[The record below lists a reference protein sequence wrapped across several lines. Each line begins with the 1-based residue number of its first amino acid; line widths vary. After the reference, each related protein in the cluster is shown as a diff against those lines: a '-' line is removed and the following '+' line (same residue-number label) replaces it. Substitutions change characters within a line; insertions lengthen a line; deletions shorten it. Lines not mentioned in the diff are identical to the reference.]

1 MDEHAEGE
9 NPASAADWTV
19 ESSRSVGLGGTT
31 LGYDRLTR
39 PDGER
44 TGYGWVEHD
53 ASVAVVARHDGDVLF
68 VEEYRPRLRETVLTC
83 PVGSV
88 EGEESLAAAARREL
102 REETGYE
109 ADRVEL
115 LAEHYPVAWLRSTRG
130 VAFADGLTHVGQ
142 ELDES
147 EFVDVRR
154 VPVEEALARAL
165 DGDGPATAWTLL
177 PLLLARE
184 ADLL

>member
-1 MDEHAEGE
+1 MNEHAGDDD
-9 NPASAADWTV
+9 PASAADWVV
-19 ESSRSVGLGGTT
+19 EASRSVGVGGTT
-31 LGYDRLTR
+31 AGYDRLRR
-39 PDGER
+39 PDSER
-44 TGYGWVEHD
+44 TGYGWVEHG
-53 ASVAVVARHDGDVLF
+53 ASVAVVACHDGDVLF
-68 VEEYRPRLRETVLTC
+68 VEEYRPRLRETVLSC

-88 EGEESLAAAARREL
+88 EDDETLAAAARREL

-142 ELDES
+142 DLDES
-147 EFVDVRR
+147 EFVDVHR
-154 VPVEEALARAL
+154 VPAEEALTRAL
-165 DGDGPATAWTLL
+165 DGDGPGTAWTLL